1 MVNHLIWP
9 SNHRHDRGWP
19 SGVFHSCW
27 TIVSPNLYVM
37 KVFLFPI
44 TMVNHRGIS
53 LFPKGPFQ
61 AVDLLYFLIDRVWSI
76 SKGPHNKH
84 HSQISQIELHY
95 FPYRANLS
103 SGMVRMWP
111 ASLCDPLFF
120 SSWLYFQ
127 GILQK
132 FATCALQAYEQIY
145 FFSGL
150 RLQHFAITVMNICG
164 LLGVLRENAGLLK
177 ACLILLDLMWASCT
191 LIGGED
197 LPYHILS
204 ACLYSWC
211 TNPVP
216 DR

>member
-1 MVNHLIWP
+1 MLNHLIWP

-127 GILQK
+127 GILEK

-145 FFSGL
+145 FFFWAETSTFCYHCHEHLWTLRSLKRKCWFAQGL
-150 RLQHFAITVMNICG
+150 SNFVGFDVSILYTYWWRRLAIPYPVS
-164 LLGVLRENAGLLK
+164 LPLQ
-177 ACLILLDLMWASCT
+177 LMYKSCT
-191 LIGGED
+191 
-197 LPYHILS
+197 
-204 ACLYSWC
+204 W
-211 TNPVP
+211 
-216 DR
+216 